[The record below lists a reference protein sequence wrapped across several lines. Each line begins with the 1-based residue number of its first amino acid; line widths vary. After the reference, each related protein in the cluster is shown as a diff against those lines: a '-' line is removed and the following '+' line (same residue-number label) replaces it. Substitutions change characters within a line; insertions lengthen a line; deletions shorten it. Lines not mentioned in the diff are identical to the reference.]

1 MGILDFFKKKLAKEE
16 SLPFKSFNRQELED
30 RLKAMAEDEDMKTG
44 ERSMGAMCYCPATP
58 EKITVTCEQCGKQ
71 VEMRG
76 RHQMHDYVNE
86 LRKLG
91 LDCKLELWCKDCCKG
106 IQDISTTEK
115 EEILWAPI
123 NFAFYARLK
132 PEDEYV
138 RSFVFLPELQT
149 LYQFLINQNR
159 YSGRYGVTHFVG
171 EETET
176 VKRLL
181 GLNQKDTTSE

>member
-1 MGILDFFKKKLAKEE
+1 MGILNFFKKKLAKEE

-91 LDCKLELWCKDCCKG
+91 LDCKLELWCNDCCKG

-176 VKRLL
+176 VKKLL

>member
-1 MGILDFFKKKLAKEE
+1 MGIIDFFKKLLTEMRY
-16 SLPFKSFNRQELED
+16 KSFNRQELEE

-44 ERSMGAMCYCPATP
+44 ERSMGAMCYCPTMP
-58 EKITVTCEQCGKQ
+58 EKVTLKCDQCGKK
-71 VEMRG
+71 VEMRSG
-76 RHQMHDYVNE
+76 HEMRNYVKA

-91 LDCKLELWCKDCCKG
+91 LDCKLELWCEDCCKG
-106 IQDISTTEK
+106 IKDISTIKK
-115 EEILWAPI
+115 EEILWAPT

-159 YSGRYGVTHFVG
+159 YSSRYGVTHFVG
-171 EETET
+171 EKTET
-176 VKRLL
+176 VERLL
-181 GLNQKDTTSE
+181 GLNQMGTTTE